1 MTAEA
6 QAARGCVLVA
16 EDDAELRA
24 AVVAALGARFPDAR
38 VLETGDGCGAWSALA
53 AGGVD
58 VLLADIAMPGMT
70 GLELVRRARREE
82 SLADLYVILITG
94 VATPEALFA
103 AMDDGADDCLLK
115 PCRWDELTVR
125 VGAGL
130 RRVGANRRQAARQR
144 QLEQLYERQSEF
156 LSLVSH
162 EIRTPLAGILSA
174 ANILRRYG
182 SQRPDSVERF
192 ATVIHQ
198 EGRRLTRLINNLL
211 DLAKIEA
218 GQVEWELA
226 PTALDALVERVRE
239 SFESLLGERN
249 LTLEVAP
256 AGEPIVAELDA
267 DKVTQVLVNLLANSI
282 QHSPDG
288 ARVWLRYA
296 ARPDGGLRLEVEDEG
311 TGIPPGAEERIFD
324 RFQQASPSE
333 SRGGSGLGL
342 TISRQIVEHHG
353 GRIWAE
359 PNRERGAMFVVELPA
374 ARGEGRDGPVR

>member
-1 MTAEA
+1 
-6 QAARGCVLVA
+6 
-16 EDDAELRA
+16 
-24 AVVAALGARFPDAR
+24 
-38 VLETGDGCGAWSALA
+38 
-53 AGGVD
+53 

-115 PCRWDELTVR
+115 PCRWDELAVR
-125 VGAGL
+125 VGAGR
-130 RRVGANRRQAARQR
+130 RRVGLSRRPAARQR

-174 ANILRRYG
+174 ANILKRYG
-182 SQRPDSVERF
+182 NKRPDSVEKF

-218 GQVEWELA
+218 GQVEWEIA
-226 PTALDALVERVRE
+226 PTALDALVGRVRE
-239 SFESLLGERN
+239 SFEGLLGERN

-256 AGEPIVAELDA
+256 AGDPIVAELDA

-296 ARPDGGLRLEVEDEG
+296 AQPDGALRLEVEDEG